1 MGKKIWGS
9 KAFILTKTKERRI
22 KMSDYRVRVT
32 IRNNRLLK
40 AMEKKGFTS
49 AAKFERSY
57 GLHRYTMINIIN
69 GTTPPLNKNGEIK
82 PKVKEILDIL
92 NISLDKAFTEKQLK
106 GFKKNSFTIEAKESQ
121 LMQIAEIKK
130 PLEISLMEKDIRT
143 LIDTY
148 VYSLP
153 EKYRVVVKGL
163 IYENRTLEDL
173 GTELNVTRERIR
185 QIFKRAVLRLRTSE
199 NFEKLIES
207 GARDLFENTS
217 FIRFPENNVNS
228 KGGFKPREEKTNEAA
243 I

>member
-1 MGKKIWGS
+1 
-9 KAFILTKTKERRI
+9 
-22 KMSDYRVRVT
+22 MSDYRVRVT
-32 IRNNRLLK
+32 IRNNRILK
-40 AMEKKGFTS
+40 AIEAKGFS
-49 AAKFERSY
+49 SVQKFCDQYKLNYPGVNS
-57 GLHRYTMINIIN
+57 IIN
-69 GTTPPLNKNGEIK
+69 GSREPLSEKGELK
-82 PKVKEILDIL
+82 ELVKEILDIL

-106 GFKKNSFTIEAKESQ
+106 GFKKNSFTIEAKEFQ

-153 EKYRVVVKGL
+153 EKYKVVVKGL

-217 FIRFPENNVNS
+217 FIKSPENNVNL
-228 KGGFKPREEKTNEAA
+228 KGEFKLREENKNEAA

>member
-1 MGKKIWGS
+1 
-9 KAFILTKTKERRI
+9 
-22 KMSDYRVRVT
+22 MSDYRVRVT
-32 IRNNRLLK
+32 IRNNRILK
-40 AMEKKGFTS
+40 AIEAKGFS
-49 AAKFERSY
+49 SVQKFCDQYKLNYLGVNS
-57 GLHRYTMINIIN
+57 IIN
-69 GTTPPLNKNGEIK
+69 GSREPLSEKGELK
-82 PKVKEILDIL
+82 ELVKEILDIL

-228 KGGFKPREEKTNEAA
+228 KGGFKPREEKTNEVT